1 MESTLLNK
9 LILIFVIFLIGLSI
23 IDGFNILTPKI
34 IEGNTNEAIGY
45 EATVHKHTGQIA
57 LLKEEL
63 DIVFELKKD
72 INKTNVDLAATN
84 KIVDE
89 HQKSIN
95 KLTEASMATAD
106 ADSLDPSKQ

>member
-1 MESTLLNK
+1 METTLLNK

-23 IDGFNILTPKI
+23 IDGFTILTPKI
-34 IEGNTNEAIGY
+34 IEGNTNDAIGY

-63 DIVFELKKD
+63 DIVSELKKD
-72 INKTNVDLAATN
+72 INKTNVDLVATN

-89 HQKSIN
+89 HQESIN
-95 KLTEASMATAD
+95 KLTEASMAAAS
-106 ADSLDPSKQ
+106 ADSLEPSKQ

>member
-63 DIVFELKKD
+63 DIVSELKKD

>member
-45 EATVHKHTGQIA
+45 EATVHKHTGQIS

-63 DIVFELKKD
+63 DIVSELKKEVD
-72 INKTNVDLAATN
+72 KTNVDLAATN
-84 KIVDE
+84 KIVDN
-89 HQKSIN
+89 HQESIN
-95 KLTEASMATAD
+95 KLTESAAAASGAA
-106 ADSLDPSKQ
+106 SLDPSKK